1 MHIFQFRALELLECF
16 NGEPCYFKI
25 KTLPDDSRG
34 QSPETQL
41 MHCVHLVWVSRFEDI
56 LSFMPDERDVLN
68 KPH

>member
-1 MHIFQFRALELLECF
+1 MHIFQFQVLELLECF

-41 MHCVHLVWVSRFEDI
+41 MRRVRLVRISHFEDI